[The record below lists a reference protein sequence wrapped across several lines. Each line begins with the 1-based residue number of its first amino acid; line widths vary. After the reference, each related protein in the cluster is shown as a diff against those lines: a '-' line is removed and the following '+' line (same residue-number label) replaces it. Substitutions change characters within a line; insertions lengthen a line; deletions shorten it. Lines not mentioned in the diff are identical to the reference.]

1 MTGVKK
7 RPGSPI
13 TEAVHSKA
21 PKAGTVVQE
30 KSSQIQKE
38 RKKDHLKAQ
47 ISERSNEKPSKKRD
61 PQLASKVETSKIEGQ
76 ISQAAEK
83 TQKSQST
90 AVTEDISKTNIK
102 KSPKNGEEIWAD
114 IKKLS
119 PHTGIRLQSFIKQ
132 YNASILNI
140 KKKDLVV
147 SKKMRAIAMDS
158 LKKKSENISLK
169 GKLSSMELE
178 LTQAKKELLEQ
189 REKNAE
195 NTKKYTEVNKKY
207 AHCEKYYDK
216 ELEIIKACVEKNN
229 SELKDAQSR
238 TALQGRELKNM
249 QQTNRQLAGAC
260 TGLKTDLERAEVAK
274 SQIQQE
280 LTEFK
285 QMYEALSLQFEDMC
299 AQKENCEANILQL
312 STDLNAKMQA
322 CAELAER
329 IEQLPIEANN
339 ALSKLQS
346 DLEASEL
353 RFEEQQRLTDQATK
367 ELELH
372 RNQINTF
379 KTLIEE
385 KERRHVSLSDELTQ
399 MKKRLDELF
408 NINESYLN
416 ELTETKLKHSQEI
429 KEQADAYEIVVQDLK
444 RLMDKASVEFA
455 QLKSHSDEQQKEA
468 SLQVSQLQEKLAEMV
483 SHRSNQEELI
493 KHLGDELQE
502 KTHGFK
508 ELKRQKEQLSNQM
521 QLKATE
527 AERES
532 MRSAVEIQKLK
543 SELEERNIA
552 FKALQDKLENLIS
565 DHGRLSN
572 TVTNLQAEKEEI
584 AIELSTATVK
594 FGQELKSQKD
604 NLMQKVS
611 ELELVIKRKET
622 EIIELER
629 EKNNEMAVLQFK
641 MNRINS
647 VIDQPV
653 STIKQLKDSQGPTKT
668 QSIPSKVQPDAADK
682 LSSTAKKRITRRHK
696 MISYASDFDSGDDM
710 PILSE
715 HSSGKRVKLS
725 AAVKPQ
731 NEIDVFDMLKN
742 ST

>member
-1 MTGVKK
+1 MIGVKK

-21 PKAGTVVQE
+21 PKAGTVAQE
-30 KSSQIQKE
+30 KSSQIQNV
-38 RKKDHLKAQ
+38 RKKDHLKAL
-47 ISERSNEKPSKKRD
+47 ISERSNEKLSKKRD
-61 PQLASKVETSKIEGQ
+61 PQVASKMETSKIEGQ
-76 ISQAAEK
+76 MSQAAEK
-83 TQKSQST
+83 TQKSQSS
-90 AVTEDISKTNIK
+90 AATEDIFKTNIK
-102 KSPKNGEEIWAD
+102 KSPTNGEELWVD
-114 IKKLS
+114 IQKLS
-119 PHTGIRLQSFIKQ
+119 PHTGAMLQSFIKQ
-132 YNASILNI
+132 YNDSLLNI

-178 LTQAKKELLEQ
+178 LTEVKKELLEQ
-189 REKNAE
+189 QEKNAE
-195 NTKKYTEVNKKY
+195 ITKKYMEVNKKY
-207 AHCEKYYDK
+207 AHGEKYYDK
-216 ELEIIKACVEKNN
+216 ELEIIKACMEKKN

-238 TALQGRELKNM
+238 MDLQGRELKNV
-249 QQTNRQLAGAC
+249 QQTNIQLAGAC
-260 TGLKTDLERAEVAK
+260 TGFKTDLKHAEVAYSK
-274 SQIQQE
+274 IQQE
-280 LTEFK
+280 LTGFK
-285 QMYEALSLQFEDMC
+285 QMYEALSRQFQDMS
-299 AQKENCEANILQL
+299 AQKKNCEANILQL
-312 STDLNAKMQA
+312 SSDLNAKMQA
-322 CAELAER
+322 CDELAER
-329 IEQLPIEANN
+329 NEQVAIEANN

-353 RFEEQQRLTDQATK
+353 RFVEQQRLTDQATK
-367 ELELH
+367 ELELY

-385 KERRHVSLSDELTQ
+385 KETRHVSLSDELTQ
-399 MKKRLDELF
+399 MKEQLGELF
-408 NINESYLN
+408 NINESCLN

-429 KEQADAYEIVVQDLK
+429 KEQADAYEIVVQELK
-444 RLMDKASVEFA
+444 GLIDKASVDFA
-455 QLKSHSDEQQKEA
+455 QLKSHSEEQQKEA
-468 SLQVSQLQEKLAEMV
+468 SLQVSQLQEKLTEME

-493 KHLGDELQE
+493 KSLGDELQE

-508 ELKRQKEQLSNQM
+508 EELTRQQEQLSNQM
-521 QLKATE
+521 HIKATE

-532 MRSAVEIQKLK
+532 MRSTVEIQKLK
-543 SELEERNIA
+543 SELEERNKA
-552 FKALQDKLENLIS
+552 FKALQDKLENMIS

-572 TVTNLQAEKEEI
+572 TVTNLQAKNEEI

-594 FGQELKSQKD
+594 FSQELKSQKD

-611 ELELVIKRKET
+611 ELELVIQRKET

-629 EKNNEMAVLQFK
+629 QKNNEMAVLQFK

-668 QSIPSKVQPDAADK
+668 QSIPNKVQPDAADK
-682 LSSTAKKRITRRHK
+682 LSRTAKKRLRCLTS
-696 MISYASDFDSGDDM
+696 ISYASDFESEDDR

-715 HSSGKRVKLS
+715 HSSGKRVKVS

-731 NEIDVFDMLKN
+731 NEMDLFDMVKN
-742 ST
+742 TK